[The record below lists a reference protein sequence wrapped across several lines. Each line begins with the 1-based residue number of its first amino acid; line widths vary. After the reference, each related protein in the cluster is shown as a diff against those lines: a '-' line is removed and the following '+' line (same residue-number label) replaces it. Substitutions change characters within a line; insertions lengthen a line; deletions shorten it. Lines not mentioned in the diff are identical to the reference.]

1 MLDGK
6 RFFSIC
12 GAPKAGTTSLYAY
25 LDDHPEICMSTPK
38 ETHFF
43 QGGYDKGMEWFKT
56 CFDPDSRM
64 QAWGEAS
71 AGNMIH
77 PKAAERIARHFPDA
91 RLVFVLRNPIDRA
104 YSQCWYEIRR
114 GTDRGIDHL
123 QRSFSEVIRNP
134 DRDDWAQRI
143 LDLGLYHEQLRRFER
158 HFDRDQMFIGQ
169 FERLK
174 EDGEGFFRRVQA
186 FIGVDPSKM
195 PETSTHHGQTYYP
208 RNVSLMRGMY
218 ALWRPLEDVLPNPVV
233 ESTRTLRS
241 SVRELLFQ
249 SGSQEKPTM
258 APEDRTYLRDYYE
271 EPNRRLE
278 EWLGRDLSHWT

>member
-1 MLDGK
+1 
-6 RFFSIC
+6 
-12 GAPKAGTTSLYAY
+12 
-25 LDDHPEICMSTPK
+25 MSTPK

-104 YSQCWYEIRR
+104 YSQYWYAIRR

-143 LDLGLYHEQLRRFER
+143 LDLGLYHEQLQRFEQ
-158 HFDRDQMFIGQ
+158 HFGRDQMFIGL
-169 FERLK
+169 FKNLK
-174 EDGEGFFRRVQA
+174 EDGEAFFRCVQE

-195 PETSTHHGQTYYP
+195 PNTSTHHGRTYYP
-208 RNVSLMRGMY
+208 RNVSLLRGAYSM
-218 ALWRPLEDVLPNPVV
+218 WRPIKRRLPDPVLEQ
-233 ESTRTLRS
+233 TRGFRS
-241 SVRELLFQ
+241 AIRSLLFQ

-258 APEDRTYLRDYYE
+258 APEDRAYLQDYYE
-271 EPNRRLE
+271 EPNHRLE

>member
-1 MLDGK
+1 MLNENQ
-6 RFFSIC
+6 FFSIC

-43 QGGYDKGMEWFKT
+43 QGGYDKGMEWFTT
-56 CFDPDSRM
+56 CFDPDSRT
-64 QAWGEAS
+64 QVWGEAS

-104 YSQCWYEIRR
+104 YSQYWYAIRR

-143 LDLGLYHEQLRRFER
+143 LDLGLYHEQLQRFEQ
-158 HFDRDQMFIGQ
+158 HFGWDQMFIGL
-169 FERLK
+169 FKNLK
-174 EDGEGFFRRVQA
+174 EDGEAFFRCVQE

-195 PETSTHHGQTYYP
+195 PDTSTHHGRTFYP
-208 RNVSLMRGMY
+208 
-218 ALWRPLEDVLPNPVV
+218 
-233 ESTRTLRS
+233 
-241 SVRELLFQ
+241 
-249 SGSQEKPTM
+249 
-258 APEDRTYLRDYYE
+258 
-271 EPNRRLE
+271 
-278 EWLGRDLSHWT
+278 